1 GEGGQIVYTATLVDK
16 NGAPVTNT
24 TGPLTITLDN
34 NQVITIGVDKSS
46 GTVSVVAPDDVY
58 KGDQTVTTGIKEV
71 AGGAH
76 FENLVPG
83 TDKVTTVVTDTP
95 GTDNTTTVTLTAPSE
110 VSEGGKITYTATLS
124 NKADTDVTLTLDN
137 KQTITIKAGETVG
150 TVTVDAPGDDVF
162 IDKSTQTVQITGT
175 NGGNFE
181 KLVVAG
187 DGATTTINDTIDKVD
202 VVLTATKTVGEGG
215 EIVYTA
221 TLVDKNGAP
230 VTNITSPVT
239 VTLDNNQVITIG
251 VNQSSGTVSVVAPD
265 DVYKG
270 DQTVTTGIK
279 EVAGGEHFENLVPG
293 TDKVTTV
300 VTDTPGTDNT
310 TTVTLTAPSEV
321 SEGGKITYTATLSNK
336 ADTDVTL
343 TLDNKQ
349 TITIKAGET
358 VGTVTVDAPG
368 DDVFIDKST
377 QTVQITGTDGGN
389 FEKLVVAGDGATT
402 TINDTIDKVDVV
414 LTATKTVGEGGEIV
428 YTATL
433 VDKNGAPV
441 TNITSP
447 VTVTLDNNQVITIGV
462 NQSSGTV
469 SVVAP
474 DDVYKGDQTVTTGI
488 KEVAGGE
495 HFENLVPGTD
505 KVTTVVTDTPGT
517 DNTTTVTLTA
527 PSEVSEGGKIT
538 YTATLSNKADTD
550 VTLTLDNK
558 QTITIKA
565 GETVGTVTVDAPGDD
580 VFIDKSTQ
588 TVQITGTNGGNFE
601 KLVVAGDGAT
611 TTINDTIDKV
621 DVVLTATKTVGEG
634 GQIVY
639 TATLVDKNGAP
650 VTNITSPVTVTLDNN
665 QVITIG
671 VNQSS
676 GTVSVV
682 APDDVYK
689 GDQTVTTGIKE
700 VAGGE
705 HFENLVPGTDKV
717 TTVVTDTPGT
727 DNTTTVTLTAPSEV
741 SEGGKITYTA

>member
-1 GEGGQIVYTATLVDK
+1 
-16 NGAPVTNT
+16 
-24 TGPLTITLDN
+24 
-34 NQVITIGVDKSS
+34 
-46 GTVSVVAPDDVY
+46 
-58 KGDQTVTTGIKEV
+58 
-71 AGGAH
+71 
-76 FENLVPG
+76 
-83 TDKVTTVVTDTP
+83 
-95 GTDNTTTVTLTAPSE
+95 LTAPSA
-110 VSEGGKITYTATLS
+110 VNEGGTITYTATLS

-162 IDKSTQTVQITGT
+162 VDKSTQTVQITGT
-175 NGGNFE
+175 DGGNFE

-187 DGATTTINDTIDKVD
+187 NGATTTINDTIDKVD

-279 EVAGGEHFENLVPG
+279 EVTGGEHFENLVPG
-293 TDKVTTV
+293 TDKVTTT

-310 TTVTLTAPSEV
+310 TTVTLTAPSAV
-321 SEGGKITYTATLSNK
+321 NEGGTITYTATLSNK

-368 DDVFIDKST
+368 DDVFVDKST

-389 FEKLVVAGDGATT
+389 FEKLVVAGNGATT

-441 TNITSP
+441 TNITNP

-488 KEVAGGE
+488 KEVTGGT

-505 KVTTVVTDTPGT
+505 KVTTTVTDTPGT

-527 PSEVSEGGKIT
+527 PSAVNEGGTIT

-580 VFIDKSTQ
+580 VFVDKSTQ
-588 TVQITGTNGGNFE
+588 T
-601 KLVVAGDGAT
+601 
-611 TTINDTIDKV
+611 
-621 DVVLTATKTVGEG
+621 
-634 GQIVY
+634 
-639 TATLVDKNGAP
+639 
-650 VTNITSPVTVTLDNN
+650 
-665 QVITIG
+665 
-671 VNQSS
+671 
-676 GTVSVV
+676 
-682 APDDVYK
+682 
-689 GDQTVTTGIKE
+689 
-700 VAGGE
+700 
-705 HFENLVPGTDKV
+705 
-717 TTVVTDTPGT
+717 
-727 DNTTTVTLTAPSEV
+727 
-741 SEGGKITYTA
+741 